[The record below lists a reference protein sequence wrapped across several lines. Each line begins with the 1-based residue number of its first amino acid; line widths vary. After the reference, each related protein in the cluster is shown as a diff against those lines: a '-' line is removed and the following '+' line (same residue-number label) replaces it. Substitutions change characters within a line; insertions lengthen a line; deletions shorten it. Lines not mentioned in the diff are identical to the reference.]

1 MGNLSIFTDVQKG
14 SLESIMSLVHS
25 SFMRPITIWRKRNEI
40 VISENNSHDFVYGT
54 APVNTTTTDV
64 PVSGIFNA
72 RILYPSKQSLD
83 FLDSTRMRNG
93 ADQLNIRLD
102 DGTVRLKLDPTGA
115 AFIEGCQRVTLD
127 NMIFTIDGGKRPHG
141 LFSPQYYD
149 YVLKKQN

>member
-1 MGNLSIFTDVQKG
+1 MSLSIFNQDQKA
-14 SLESIMSLVHS
+14 SLEAVMSLIHN
-25 SFMRPITIWRKRNEI
+25 SFMRQIVIWRKKNEM
-40 VISENNSHDFVYGT
+40 VIYENPSNDFVYSQ
-54 APVNTTTTDV
+54 APINSPTIEI
-64 PVSGIFNA
+64 PVSGIFFA
-72 RILYPSKQSLD
+72 RIQYPSKQELA
-83 FLDSTRMRNG
+83 FFDSTRMRNG